1 MTQTEITIASC
12 LASEASWRQE
22 AANLRAHAIGSHY
35 LGDEQRAAL
44 LRQSD
49 AANRQADW
57 WRDAVIAARI
67 AAIAA
72 RATAE

>member
-1 MTQTEITIASC
+1 MTQAEITIASC

-22 AANLRAHAIGSHY
+22 AINLRAHAIEAHY

-57 WRDAVIAARI
+57 WHEGAIAARTN
-67 AAIAA
+67 AIAA